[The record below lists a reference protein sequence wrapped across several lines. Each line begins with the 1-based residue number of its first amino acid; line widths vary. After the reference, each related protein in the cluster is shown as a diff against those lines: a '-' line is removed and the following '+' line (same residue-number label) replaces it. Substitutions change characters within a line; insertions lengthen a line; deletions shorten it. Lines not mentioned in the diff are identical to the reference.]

1 MKFNPVKILTKV
13 SILSLITVS
22 IMYGTGIIEHSD
34 NTDIASHTTYN
45 NMSTRQLQIEV
56 EKLSQ
61 NGELPFPMGLEL
73 IQRWTQ
79 R

>member
-34 NTDIASHTTYN
+34 NTDIASQTTYN

>member
-1 MKFNPVKILTKV
+1 MKVNPVKILTKV

-22 IMYGTGIIEHSD
+22 IMYGTGIIGHGD
-34 NTDIASHTTYN
+34 NIDIASQTTYN

-56 EKLSQ
+56 ERLSQ
-61 NGELPFPMGLEL
+61 NGEVPFPIGLEL
-73 IQRWTQ
+73 IERWSE